1 MKGDCVGVFGDG
13 EDVCVLDDVPLLVE
27 PVFYFVIECESS
39 SSVYVYSEFLDS
51 DDICCHDV
59 LYHVFCP
66 FKDDVMF
73 RFIVRENTHDV
84 AFDDQMDDRLDRFCD
99 HVCLLS

>member
-13 EDVCVLDDVPLLVE
+13 EDVCVLYDVPLSVE
-27 PVFYFVIECESS
+27 PIFYFVIECESS
-39 SSVYVYSEFLDS
+39 LCVYSEILAS
-51 DDICCHDV
+51 DDIRCHHM
-59 LYHVFCP
+59 LYHFFCP

-73 RFIVRENTHDV
+73 RFIVGENTHDV

-99 HVCLLS
+99 RVCLLS